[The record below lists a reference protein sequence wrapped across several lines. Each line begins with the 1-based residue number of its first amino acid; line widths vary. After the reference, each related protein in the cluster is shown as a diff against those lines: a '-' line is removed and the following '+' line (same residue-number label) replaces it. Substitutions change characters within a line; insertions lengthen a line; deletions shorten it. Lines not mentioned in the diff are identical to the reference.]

1 LFATDPVHLSKIVAQ
16 SKANHGPRDQTE
28 QKGPSLP
35 EWTMQEKN
43 EASSSEAQTSQV
55 TVWTPE
61 AEKTNPKYLQNHGI
75 WTPNEDEV
83 GTCIERNG
91 KAKVQIFI

>member
-1 LFATDPVHLSKIVAQ
+1 MHAVNIYNTQYRISYSKGIN
-16 SKANHGPRDQTE
+16 S
-28 QKGPSLP
+28 SMLP

-75 WTPNEDEV
+75 WTPNEDEDDGPFCSV
-83 GTCIERNG
+83 
-91 KAKVQIFI
+91 